1 MKTRDEILETLN
13 DDQREVVTKIGGK
26 YAVVAGPGSGKAL
39 AHNTPI
45 QTPNGPILMGDIQ
58 VGQEVFGTDG
68 KTYQVQAV
76 HPQGKKQVWEVEFS
90 EGTVI
95 GACKDHLW
103 TFQQRNNDVFQTL
116 TTKDIHETID
126 LYRDSKAN
134 VFMPKIVAPESL
146 PSDTRERLNSRELY
160 ITDIRPTEHEAEMTC
175 ITVDSPDHL
184 FLIEDF
190 IPTHNTHSMISRAAY
205 LISSG
210 VKPWEI
216 LMITFTKKAAGEISE
231 RLISYIGE
239 EAVDVNT
246 GTFHSVALRILLA
259 NQAMLGFDKSL
270 TVIEEEES
278 LKIITDLCVSHGY
291 SSDDGAREIKDYIS
305 NWQTENLSPIEV
317 EELEEY
323 PEDIVIIYKE
333 YQQLKRSIGYIDFND
348 ILNLSVYLLEKF
360 PNILKKY
367 SEQYKYI
374 IVNSSATL

>member
-26 YAVVAGPGSGKAL
+26 YAVVAGPGSGKAGS
-39 AHNTPI
+39 NDTPV
-45 QTPNGPILMGDIQ
+45 QTPVGPIKLGDITP
-58 VGQEVFGTDG
+58 GTSVFGTDG
-68 KTYQVQAV
+68 EVYTVTDV
-76 HPQGKKQVWEVEFS
+76 HPQGFKKVWEVEFS
-90 EGTVI
+90 EGTITHV
-95 GACKDHLW
+95 CKDHLW
-103 TFQQRNNDVFQTL
+103 TFQQRSNDVFQTL

-160 ITDIRPTEHEAEMTC
+160 ITDIRPTEREVEMTC

-317 EELEEY
+317 EESEEY